1 MCCRNEEVR
10 QRLEYQLSS
19 NSFISFALGNKSWN
33 VLKWIINFTRFV
45 IATVDGYQVC
55 YEDI

>member
-1 MCCRNEEVR
+1 MFCRNEEVR

-33 VLKWIINFTRFV
+33 EINFTRFV